1 MHYSRVIC
9 LASILDLIG
18 MDFSK
23 DTDVSLSVKD
33 FISSYP
39 LYPGL
44 ELSQFLGGSL
54 WCWGVVVV
62 GPLLFEEGIRA
73 HCSKHTLQ

>member
-44 ELSQFLGGSL
+44 ELSQFLGGSFQVFLHLSIQHIKISFLL
-54 WCWGVVVV
+54 WNRYAG
-62 GPLLFEEGIRA
+62 G
-73 HCSKHTLQ
+73 